1 MNMSEKKAYK
11 SPRRKLVIFFERSR
25 NQWKTKCKDAKA
37 TIKQLNNRIRYLEK
51 NKAIWKTKALEL
63 EQQLAQMK
71 TLDAQAPDGSETVK
85 KTPH

>member
-1 MNMSEKKAYK
+1 MSENKAYK
-11 SPRRKLVIFFERSR
+11 SPRRKLVVFFERSR

-37 TIKQLNNRIRYLEK
+37 TIKRLNNRIRYLEK

-71 TLDAQAPDGSETVK
+71 PLDDRATDESDTVK